1 MDLCVNL
8 QPWVSLRSQRSHSL
22 KDTVETQKWF
32 ILLELKYRD
41 RTRDEMVLGSQTEV
55 KECV

>member
-8 QPWVSLRSQRSHSL
+8 RPSVLKRSQCIHSL

-41 RTRDEMVLGSQTEV
+41 RTRDEMVIGSQKKV